1 MSIVTDTDLV
11 VDTVYGP
18 LRGTSTPSADLW
30 LGVAY
35 AARPTGPR
43 RWRHAEPPR
52 ERGEVVDAR
61 NYAPVS
67 PQPVMQVIDLGP
79 DAFANEDCLYLNVGT
94 PRGVAGTDA
103 GLPVMVWVHGGAYL
117 CGSGSQPLYDPGSL
131 IQSSVTRGTP
141 TIVVTFNYRMGAF
154 GFMDLSRFSSG
165 DHVFQANCGLSD
177 VIAALTWVRD
187 NIERFGGDPG
197 NVTLFGESAG
207 AGIVTTLLASPAA
220 KGLFHK
226 AIAQSSPATTVY
238 DAERGERYANMLL
251 AELPPEYVRAA
262 DLRRTPALD
271 LVNAS
276 SRIFNLVPNRFPGTI
291 AFAPVV
297 DGDLVP
303 LDPLEAIV
311 TGESH
316 RVPLL
321 IGTNRHETSL
331 FRWMSTPLLPVK
343 NQGVD
348 AMFTLIGTERPGLR
362 VPEPEF
368 LDSSYQHVPAGAR
381 SMAISRDIGFR
392 MPAVWITE
400 SHAQVAP
407 VYLYRFDWAT
417 PILRLLGYG
426 AAHATEVPYVWGN
439 PASSKRDPMYALGGR
454 ATGEKVRHRMQYRWL
469 GFAADGD
476 PNTGEDGDAI
486 WEAYE
491 PMRHSSLLIGGT
503 EDTPVEGLD
512 DTILRAW
519 GDEVLSF
526 R

>member
-1 MSIVTDTDLV
+1 MTDTDHV

-18 LRGTSTPSADLW
+18 LRGTSTPSGDLW

-43 RWRHAEPPR
+43 RWLHAQPPR
-52 ERGEVVDAR
+52 ERTEIVDAR

-67 PQPVMQVIDLGP
+67 PQPVMQVIDLGA
-79 DAFANEDCLYLNVGT
+79 DAFANEDCLYLNIGT

-103 GLPVMVWVHGGAYL
+103 RLPVMVWVHGGAYL
-117 CGSGSQPLYDPGSL
+117 CGAGSQPLYDSGSL
-131 IQSSVTRGTP
+131 VQSSVARGTP
-141 TIVVTFNYRMGAF
+141 TIVVTLNYRLGAF
-154 GFMDLSRFSSG
+154 GFADLRHLSSDG
-165 DHVFQANCGLSD
+165 EQFQANCGLSD
-177 VIAALTWVRD
+177 VIAALGWVRD

-207 AGIVTTLLASPAA
+207 AGVVTTLLASPVAE
-220 KGLFHK
+220 GLFHK

-238 DAERGERYANMLL
+238 DAERARRYANMLL
-251 AELPPEYVRAA
+251 AELPPEYVAPGA
-262 DLRRTPALD
+262 LRRTPAVD

-276 SRIFNLVPNRFPGTI
+276 SVIFNLVPNRFPGTI

-303 LDPLEAIV
+303 LDPLESIV
-311 TGESH
+311 TGEAH

-343 NQGVD
+343 DHGVD
-348 AMFTLIGTERPGLR
+348 AMFTLIGTERPGLP
-362 VPEPEF
+362 VPAADH
-368 LDSSYQHVPAGAR
+368 LDSSYQHVPAGVR

-392 MPAVWITE
+392 MPAVWIAE

-417 PILRLLGYG
+417 PILRVLGYG

-439 PASSKRDPMYALGGR
+439 PASTKRDPMYALGGR
-454 ATGEKVRHRMQYRWL
+454 ATGELVRHRMQYRWL

-476 PNTGEDGDAI
+476 PNTGDDADAV
-486 WEAYE
+486 WEAYV
-491 PMRHSSLLIGGT
+491 PQRHSSLLIGGAQ
-503 EDTPVEGLD
+503 DTSVEGLD
-512 DTILRAW
+512 DNTLRAW

>member
-1 MSIVTDTDLV
+1 MTDADHV
-11 VDTVYGP
+11 VDTDYGP
-18 LRGTSTPSADLW
+18 LRGTSTAAADLW

-35 AARPTGPR
+35 AAPPVGRL
-43 RWRHAEPPR
+43 RWRHAQPPR
-52 ERGEVVDAR
+52 ERSEVVDAR
-61 NYAPVS
+61 NYSPVC

-94 PRGVAGTDA
+94 PRDVAGSQA
-103 GLPVMVWVHGGAYL
+103 RLPVMVWVYGGAYL

-131 IQSSVTRGTP
+131 VQSSVARGTP
-141 TIVVTFNYRMGAF
+141 TIIVTLNYRLGAF
-154 GFMDLSRFSSG
+154 GFADLRHMSSG
-165 DHVFQANCGLSD
+165 GEQFQANCGLSD
-177 VIAALTWVRD
+177 VIAALAWVRD
-187 NIERFGGDPG
+187 NIAGFGGDPA

-238 DAERGERYANMLL
+238 DAERGQRYANMLL
-251 AELPPEYVRAA
+251 AELPREYVSSEA
-262 DLRRTPALD
+262 LRSTPALN

-276 SRIFNLVPNRFPGTI
+276 STVFNLVPNRFPGTI

-311 TGESH
+311 TGEAH
-316 RVPLL
+316 RIPLL

-348 AMFTLIGTERPGLR
+348 AMFTLISAERPGLR
-362 VPEPEF
+362 VPEPDH
-368 LDSSYQHVPAGAR
+368 LDSSYQHVPSGVR

-392 MPAVWITE
+392 MPAVWIAE

-439 PASSKRDPMYALGGR
+439 PASTKRDPMYALGGR
-454 ATGEKVRHRMQYRWL
+454 ATGEQVRRRMQYRWL
-469 GFAADGD
+469 GFAAEGD
-476 PNTGEDGDAI
+476 PNTGGDDAT
-486 WEAYE
+486 WEAYV
-491 PMRHSSLLIGGT
+491 PQRHSSLLIGGT
-503 EDTPVEGLD
+503 EDTPVDGLD
-512 DTILRAW
+512 DHILRAW